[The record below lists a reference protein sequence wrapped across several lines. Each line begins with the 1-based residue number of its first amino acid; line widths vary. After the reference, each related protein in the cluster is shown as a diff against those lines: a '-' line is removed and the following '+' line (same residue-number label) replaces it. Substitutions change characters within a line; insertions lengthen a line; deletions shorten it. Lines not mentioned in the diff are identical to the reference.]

1 MFVGMNKLDTRTRAQ
16 ILAMLVEGNSMR
28 AVSRLTGVSIN
39 TVTKLLEDAGRVC
52 AVHHSR
58 TVQNVPSKRVQCDEI
73 WSFNY
78 AKAKNVKAA
87 KSAPAW
93 AGDVWTWTAL
103 DADNKLM
110 ISYMVGDRSANAA
123 SEFMHDVAYRL
134 ANRVQLTT
142 DGHAAYLVG
151 VESGFGSDV
160 DFAQLIK
167 IYGNAPQGPQTRY
180 SPAECIGAEP
190 KPIMGSPDPDYISTS
205 YVERANL
212 SIRMGNRRFT
222 RLTNAFSKKIDNH
235 VYMLALYFAHYNFCR
250 IHKTL
255 RVTPAMAAG
264 VDSVVRDMD
273 WIVGMIDAAAPAPN
287 RPARYKQPRAL
298 EGSPI
303 SNRGVTLEM
312 ADARKPKG

>member
-1 MFVGMNKLDTRTRAQ
+1 
-16 ILAMLVEGNSMR
+16 
-28 AVSRLTGVSIN
+28 
-39 TVTKLLEDAGRVC
+39 
-52 AVHHSR
+52 
-58 TVQNVPSKRVQCDEI
+58 
-73 WSFNY
+73 
-78 AKAKNVKAA
+78 
-87 KSAPAW
+87 
-93 AGDVWTWTAL
+93 
-103 DADNKLM
+103 M

-190 KPIMGSPDPDYISTS
+190 KPIMGSPDPAPISTS

-264 VDSVVRDMD
+264 VDSVVRAMD

-287 RPARYKQPRAL
+287 RPARYTQPKAL